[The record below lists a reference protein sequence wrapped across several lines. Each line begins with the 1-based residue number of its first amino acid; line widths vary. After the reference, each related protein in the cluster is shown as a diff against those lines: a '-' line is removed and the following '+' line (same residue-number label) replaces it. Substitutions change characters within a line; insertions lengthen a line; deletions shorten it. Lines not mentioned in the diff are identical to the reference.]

1 MKKVLLGLLAVFV
14 VVVLGVL
21 GMAMTKPD
29 NAHIE
34 RSAVIAAAPAD
45 IMPLLSNFTEFV
57 KWSPWSQVDPTQTT
71 TFSDPPHGDGAWYAW
86 KGNDQVGE
94 GKMTTLALTDT
105 SMKLKLEFFAPWQAQ
120 SEVTYTLAPE
130 GDGTKVTWAYDE
142 PQKMMNKVMA
152 VFMDMDAMLGAD
164 FEKGLASLGP
174 LAVEAKA
181 ARIAAEAEAAA
192 AAEAEAAAA
201 AAAADPTAAGAA
213 PSEPGTAT
221 P

>member
-1 MKKVLLGLLAVFV
+1 MKKVLLGVLAAVAV
-14 VVVLGVL
+14 LILGVL

-45 IMPLLSNFTEFV
+45 IMPFLSDFTQFV
-57 KWSPWSQVDPTQTT
+57 KWSPWSKVDPNQTT
-71 TFSDPPHGDGAWYAW
+71 TFSEPPNGEGAWYAW

-120 SEVTYTLAPE
+120 SDVTYTLVPE

-164 FEKGLASLGP
+164 FEKGLASLSP

-181 ARIAAEAEAAA
+181 ARVAAEAAA
-192 AAEAEAAAA
+192 AAAAAEAAAA
-201 AAAADPTAAGAA
+201 AAAADPTAAGAI
-213 PSEPGTAT
+213 PTEPGTAT